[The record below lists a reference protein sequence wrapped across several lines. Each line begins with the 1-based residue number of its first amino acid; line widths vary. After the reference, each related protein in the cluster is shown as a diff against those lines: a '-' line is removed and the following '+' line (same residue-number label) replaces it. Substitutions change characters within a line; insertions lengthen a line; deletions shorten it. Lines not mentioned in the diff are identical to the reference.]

1 MMELWRYMY
10 KYEGRWYEAYAY
22 LLLGTT
28 PEVAHQKIVG
38 VMAPEVS
45 ELQAR
50 RGGHVTSVAGC
61 GPSKRVP
68 KSYAITTGIKL

>member
-1 MMELWRYMY
+1 MMELWRYTY

-28 PEVAHQKIVG
+28 PVVAHQKIMG
-38 VMAPEVS
+38 TMAPEVS
-45 ELQAR
+45 ELRAR

-61 GPSKRVP
+61 GPAKRVP
-68 KSYAITTGIKL
+68 KSYVSLYW